1 MEMGAEKTKFFT
13 LPVGRGKHRTL
24 QLHKRNTISW
34 NARKERLD
42 MAFKIRGLYV
52 REQENKG
59 PEFSVIIID
68 SAHRPDWGA
77 MRRAQ
82 PKIEVPGLNAPP
94 KEED

>member
-1 MEMGAEKTKFFT
+1 MNAEEIKFFM
-13 LPVGRGKHRTL
+13 LPVGKGKDRRL
-24 QLHKRNTISW
+24 QFESRKTANWS
-34 NARKERLD
+34 ARQNGID

-59 PEFSVIIID
+59 PDFSVVMID
-68 SAHRPDWGA
+68 ASNRPDWSA

-82 PKIEVPGLNAPP
+82 PKIEVPGLKAPP